1 LNCAEQKTNP
11 IDNIG
16 KESIGA
22 GEIPDTIVAQN
33 VVETC
38 MNLTYIHL
46 SSALAQSTFI
56 ALLPTNVSYKKYYE
70 ECTSAK
76 KQEVDTIHFRTA
88 IMDIG
93 SVCRCSLI

>member
-1 LNCAEQKTNP
+1 MNCAEQKTNP

-33 VVETC
+33 VVEMR

-46 SSALAQSTFI
+46 SSALAQSICI
-56 ALLPTNVSYKKYYE
+56 ASLPTNVSYKKDYE
-70 ECTSAK
+70 EHTSAK
-76 KQEVDTIHFRTA
+76 KHNDTILQNSNHGRWQH
-88 IMDIG
+88 IQ
-93 SVCRCSLI
+93 RCSLI